1 MFTHNDCA
9 LDFRGRRSIFIRKP
23 VDHHQQQH
31 RLHCGLLY
39 FIFFFFFILSCEGFL
54 GFHSF
59 DTAFFFFFFHH
70 SSGGVGIYHKI
81 KKYFVS
87 RIAEWKHGADHDQL
101 GAATGKRK
109 KKPRRDFDGLST
121 SAQYR
126 GETERMNP
134 EKGSTASSD
143 DG

>member
-59 DTAFFFFFFHH
+59 DTAFFFFF
-70 SSGGVGIYHKI
+70 SSLIRRRWDIPQNQKVLCFADCGVEAWRR
-81 KKYFVS
+81 S
-87 RIAEWKHGADHDQL
+87 RPTRSCDGQ
-101 GAATGKRK
+101 K
-109 KKPRRDFDGLST
+109 KKKAKARF
-121 SAQYR
+121 
-126 GETERMNP
+126 
-134 EKGSTASSD
+134 
-143 DG
+143 

>member
-59 DTAFFFFFFHH
+59 DTAFFFFF
-70 SSGGVGIYHKI
+70 
-81 KKYFVS
+81 
-87 RIAEWKHGADHDQL
+87 
-101 GAATGKRK
+101 
-109 KKPRRDFDGLST
+109 
-121 SAQYR
+121 
-126 GETERMNP
+126 
-134 EKGSTASSD
+134 
-143 DG
+143 